1 VKPSKTYT
9 KLESAVTEAQAA
21 IREAQGAYTVARDA
35 YLLHRRG
42 LIAAD
47 PQVKLPYLVL
57 EGLDR
62 DTTERREHVVR
73 TNAAI
78 LQPAEH
84 LDNL

>member
-42 LIAAD
+42 LIADD
-47 PQVKLPYLVL
+47 PQVRLPYLVL
-57 EGLDR
+57 EGGDR
-62 DTTERREHVVR
+62 DYAERREYVVR
-73 TNAAI
+73 TNAANP
-78 LQPAEH
+78 QPAAH
-84 LDNL
+84 LDL